1 MSTNYTRDSQT
12 DTYAVLTSYNNYTQ
26 SQQEQNIA
34 QALVESN
41 FQASLFPNPSGVYT
55 DPVTDLSWNYFDLS
69 SGYINS
75 SAISNYPAGTLTEY
89 SVISSK
95 LHQPDVS
102 LNSYQTN
109 ISSSSCNNNIY
120 TFKNLTS
127 SAPYYDSNY
136 VVTQSLLAD
145 CSDNQS
151 GTFVNGT
158 FDLSNSNV
166 KIQYA
171 MQSRWNTT
179 VDFSNGLAS
188 VGPDPTAIIQDVSFN
203 TLQAFAQKGSSFNS
217 TTSQVTD
224 LSYESYWFSVGAD
237 GSLLSTIVDASYQ
250 PIPNSNNTNN
260 LMVLNRDM
268 TGVTLDV
275 NKDVGVFRIQQ
286 TDNAISTLVQFDNGF
301 FVDIS
306 TNETDYLQNM
316 PMFNGYGQNPSG
328 DLVYNSSKTSS
339 SMYVPGT
346 MNQPQFQTL
355 FDTDVLNTI
364 ANGWTF
370 DISIN
375 NVTGSGYNIAEPHP
389 LVSNLDNSNLLDNL
403 YYMQNYVTNTHSLN
417 ISNTLPLEIVDFSNG
432 QQSVI
437 DAIIIDLSNGETLTS
452 TYAGVNGEIILNTN
466 SDTTRTTDTTTSS
479 DFSSNIIPYVYYLQ
493 DNSSN
498 YISGQQTTQPYFEAL
513 WQKVAQESGATSSD
527 YYFKKNDNALMTLYT
542 NEIVDNLYEQSD
554 FSFNFYSSTFGS
566 SGDIRLWKI
575 NATNNVIINPQSLYS
590 DASYSDLITGIATS
604 GALTNLTTDLS
615 FNEYRVLLT
624 AKVISDID
632 LSNAVAGAGWEL
644 TYINGDSYLKT
655 SSTQAFSELGMPIYD
670 PSFVQY
676 LVDGSSVPFS
686 YTYGTEENAANPG
699 GLVDYVDISYNY
711 NGTIVVRIPQTEIT
725 RTYNSGS
732 DVSYNKITDTSY
744 NFTGTIYNK
753 TSWELVYVTS
763 HSSYNATF
771 NPNFGPFSNLQMTI
785 NNITQQDN
793 YYAIR
798 FLDASNNFSFAPQ
811 SALQYVN
818 AFGVPN
824 FTNKTIETI
833 SRTGGLSIS
842 GTFKA
847 NDLKPFK
854 SYAQGGNKDTNTW
867 TNITTLN
874 QSDVYYGI
882 NNNYTIDTS
891 SVSLN
896 QGELVTNFEYTPFSN
911 STNTSIILNLTSQ
924 HYYVPF
930 TYDLSGAFNILTSF
944 EANTTDLS
952 SNTNIGKTS
961 MSDTNSYLTLTNGYS
976 NVNETS
982 WVSTNYNLS
991 VNQTGSKTTFTVT
1004 DLSHNTIF
1012 TIVSLNN
1019 TVFLGDYIVT
1029 YIPTDYYRTDRLLGS
1044 VSSPVFSEQFI
1055 RTTYPVAPNGH
1066 NQVILGASGQ
1076 ILAGLSIGTNNSVN
1090 LSAENVTLGSWQ
1102 QFRVRGDYM
1111 TINEVGLASTTPSSS
1126 QELGISGYN
1135 SGGLNF
1141 TYVSGN
1147 SHSATFKFGLYRG
1160 YYSYNNTSTNQ
1171 YYTISR
1177 GITESTFEVSG
1188 GSLSNITQ
1196 TLTSN
1201 MFYNESFVV
1210 NDLKNTSNQLVAN
1223 LGVSGEF
1230 SYSIPPT
1237 NSPGSS
1243 YYNSYPVSVT
1253 GDSVKVT
1260 ITNPNYTSSDP
1271 VVVDPSATPVNNPK
1285 SYTDTM
1291 TLINYGRDNMYTFSG
1306 LWYLDNRLMAIR
1318 PSRVRMNNAYFPYN
1332 NFDYRISS
1340 GSQSTTLYKA
1350 INNSD
1355 ISYNWI
1361 GNPQLHDTQDPNSLP
1376 SSNYWV
1382 RIDSKNFN
1390 AMISEGF
1397 TIGRKIIR
1405 QDPLLSNSTKLA
1417 YIVSAPPYY
1426 TFNQISTASCATIPY
1441 NYNTDFSSNRTTR
1454 YMPYINFTNGNS
1466 NSTFNPFAAVNT
1478 YTDINNNTT
1487 SVDSSGAILNNIR
1500 FTLLQTPPSLT
1511 NALMSPNS
1519 TRYGIIVQGTNLAV
1533 NFYSGL
1539 YNSTQN
1545 YGHYTNPIWN
1555 GPVTSIPSTPNINN
1569 NALIFRGR
1577 DASGGITFSALQYP
1591 ADIGYPS
1598 GSQGYIDVLN
1608 TTNSYNWYNIDFNM
1622 GNSAWFNNN
1631 SPVTYF
1637 DINASGIEST
1647 LFTVVDVNDPITQ
1660 LNKRRVYKYT
1670 SLQNI
1675 DIDAS
1680 GGVISNLQTFNLTYD
1695 TRYYYDFDISMNNT
1709 FNQSSGIWNY
1719 NNLLDNTRIP
1729 NSSINWIL
1737 DSSFNG
1743 TTAYVSWAFGNQTT
1757 STNMLVDLFSVQD
1770 TQQKWVYI
1778 NLKPFQRCL
1787 NQFNLQVGSVA
1798 WDGSVTAP
1806 LVSTRVIQ
1814 LAPSINIPVLN
1825 TSNTF
1830 TTQQYSESTL

>member
-1 MSTNYTRDSQT
+1 MSTNYTRDYQT

-95 LHQPDVS
+95 LHHPDVS

-109 ISSSSCNNNIY
+109 ISSQSCANNTY

-188 VGPDPTAIIQDVSFN
+188 VGPDPTAITQDVSFN
-203 TLQAFAQKGSSFNS
+203 TLQAFAQKGSSSNS
-217 TTSQVTD
+217 TTLQVTD

-268 TGVTLDV
+268 SGVTLDV
-275 NKDVGVFRIQQ
+275 NNDVGVFRIQQ
-286 TDNAISTLVQFDNGF
+286 ADNVILTQVDLNNAG

-306 TNETDYLQNM
+306 TNETNYLQNM

-346 MNQPQFQTL
+346 MTQSQFQTL
-355 FDTDVLNTI
+355 FNESVYNTI
-364 ANGWTF
+364 AEGWTF

-375 NVTGSGYNIAEPHP
+375 NVTGSGYNINGSHP
-389 LVSNLDNSNLLDNL
+389 IVSNLDNSNLLDNL

-417 ISNTLPLEIVDFSNG
+417 ISNTLPL
-432 QQSVI
+432 VI
-437 DAIIIDLSNGETLTS
+437 DASTNGQSSVINEILIDLSNGETLTS

-466 SDTTRTTDTTTSS
+466 SDTTRYTNLTYNDISL
-479 DFSSNIIPYVYYLQ
+479 NVIPYVYYSQ

-498 YISGQQTTQPYFEAL
+498 YISGQQTTEPYFEAL

-527 YYFKKNDNALMTLYT
+527 YYFKKNDNALMTLYS
-542 NEIVDNLYEQSD
+542 NGIVDNLYEQSD

-566 SGDIRLWKI
+566 SGDIRLWKV
-575 NATNNVIINPQSLYS
+575 NVTNNVIINPQSLYS
-590 DASYSDLITGIATS
+590 DASYSGLIPGIATS
-604 GALTNLTTDLS
+604 GAITNLTTDLS
-615 FNEYRVLLT
+615 FNEFRVYLT

-632 LSNAVAGAGWEL
+632 LSNAIAGAGWEL
-644 TYINGDSYLKT
+644 NYSSSGSYLES
-655 SSTQAFSELGMPIYD
+655 SSTQAFSEFGMPIYD

-676 LVDGSSVPFS
+676 LVDGSNVPFS

-711 NGTIVVRIPQTEIT
+711 NGTNVVRIPQTEIT

-732 DVSYNKITDTSY
+732 DVSYNIIPDGSY
-744 NFTGTIYNK
+744 NFTGSLYNK
-753 TSWELVYVTS
+753 SSWELVYVTS

-798 FLDASNNFSFAPQ
+798 FFDVSNNFSFAPQ

-930 TYDLSGAFNILTSF
+930 TYDLSNVNILTSF
-944 EANTTDLS
+944 EANTSNLS

-961 MSDTNSYLTLTNGYS
+961 MSGTNNTNSYLTLTDGYS

-982 WVSTNYNLS
+982 WVSTNYDLS

-1019 TVFLGDYIVT
+1019 TIFLGDYIVT

-1055 RTTYPVAPNGH
+1055 RTTYPVAPNGR
-1066 NQVILGASGQ
+1066 NQVILGASGE
-1076 ILAGLSIGTNNSVN
+1076 ILQGLSIGTNNSVN
-1090 LSAENVTLGSWQ
+1090 LSTSNVTLGSWQ
-1102 QFRVRGDYM
+1102 QFRVIGDYM
-1111 TINEVGLASTTPSSS
+1111 NINEKGTTTSPTANE
-1126 QELGISGYN
+1126 ELGISGYN
-1135 SGGLNF
+1135 SGGLDF
-1141 TYVSGN
+1141 TYVSGVN
-1147 SHSATFKFGLYRG
+1147 HSATFKFGLYRG
-1160 YYSYNNTSTNQ
+1160 YYSNNSSINQ

-1177 GITESTFEVSG
+1177 GKTESTFDVSG
-1188 GSLSNITQ
+1188 VSLSNITQ

-1201 MFYNESFVV
+1201 MFYN
-1210 NDLKNTSNQLVAN
+1210 
-1223 LGVSGEF
+1223 
-1230 SYSIPPT
+1230 
-1237 NSPGSS
+1237 
-1243 YYNSYPVSVT
+1243 
-1253 GDSVKVT
+1253 
-1260 ITNPNYTSSDP
+1260 
-1271 VVVDPSATPVNNPK
+1271 
-1285 SYTDTM
+1285 
-1291 TLINYGRDNMYTFSG
+1291 
-1306 LWYLDNRLMAIR
+1306 
-1318 PSRVRMNNAYFPYN
+1318 
-1332 NFDYRISS
+1332 
-1340 GSQSTTLYKA
+1340 
-1350 INNSD
+1350 
-1355 ISYNWI
+1355 
-1361 GNPQLHDTQDPNSLP
+1361 
-1376 SSNYWV
+1376 
-1382 RIDSKNFN
+1382 
-1390 AMISEGF
+1390 
-1397 TIGRKIIR
+1397 
-1405 QDPLLSNSTKLA
+1405 
-1417 YIVSAPPYY
+1417 
-1426 TFNQISTASCATIPY
+1426 
-1441 NYNTDFSSNRTTR
+1441 
-1454 YMPYINFTNGNS
+1454 
-1466 NSTFNPFAAVNT
+1466 
-1478 YTDINNNTT
+1478 
-1487 SVDSSGAILNNIR
+1487 
-1500 FTLLQTPPSLT
+1500 
-1511 NALMSPNS
+1511 
-1519 TRYGIIVQGTNLAV
+1519 
-1533 NFYSGL
+1533 
-1539 YNSTQN
+1539 
-1545 YGHYTNPIWN
+1545 
-1555 GPVTSIPSTPNINN
+1555 
-1569 NALIFRGR
+1569 
-1577 DASGGITFSALQYP
+1577 
-1591 ADIGYPS
+1591 
-1598 GSQGYIDVLN
+1598 
-1608 TTNSYNWYNIDFNM
+1608 
-1622 GNSAWFNNN
+1622 
-1631 SPVTYF
+1631 
-1637 DINASGIEST
+1637 
-1647 LFTVVDVNDPITQ
+1647 
-1660 LNKRRVYKYT
+1660 
-1670 SLQNI
+1670 
-1675 DIDAS
+1675 
-1680 GGVISNLQTFNLTYD
+1680 
-1695 TRYYYDFDISMNNT
+1695 
-1709 FNQSSGIWNY
+1709 
-1719 NNLLDNTRIP
+1719 
-1729 NSSINWIL
+1729 
-1737 DSSFNG
+1737 
-1743 TTAYVSWAFGNQTT
+1743 
-1757 STNMLVDLFSVQD
+1757 
-1770 TQQKWVYI
+1770 
-1778 NLKPFQRCL
+1778 
-1787 NQFNLQVGSVA
+1787 
-1798 WDGSVTAP
+1798 
-1806 LVSTRVIQ
+1806 
-1814 LAPSINIPVLN
+1814 
-1825 TSNTF
+1825 
-1830 TTQQYSESTL
+1830 